1 MKYPFTKASFK
12 EYILNIDISDFNN
25 INLDEENYKS
35 TYKMQKI
42 NELKS
47 NSDTLSKKFE
57 DDKIVFGKSFINNH
71 TLKKLKNISTDPSE
85 FIDMDGVS
93 FLNLLDSQNHMSLI
107 LF

>member
-1 MKYPFTKASFK
+1 MNNGNRYEDINAINAADKQKYPFTKASFK

-25 INLDEENYKS
+25 INLNEENYKS

-71 TLKKLKNISTDPSE
+71 TLKT
-85 FIDMDGVS
+85 VS
-93 FLNLLDSQNHMSLI
+93 YTHLTLPTNREV
-107 LF
+107 